1 MADKAVVIPSDE
13 DDDDCI
19 PVPAKIV
26 KIPEILLD
34 DENKAF
40 TRTKTVKRYI
50 YSSDSDDEEQEVVKI
65 KKRKHS
71 SSDSDFAPVDDDSDE
86 DTDNGRKKAKK
97 GVKSNAKEPSLSKP
111 KRKVKADLQEISPKK
126 KRKLEQGTTKKTNKT
141 VTNKKQRV
149 TKTKTNVKSEDLLS
163 EVTVKE
169 EVSQLNDIEE
179 VSEVIE
185 DVDEKTDVNSKT
197 NKPSSK
203 KALPKHAD
211 MYWRDAELLA
221 DLQEIS
227 PEIAEN
233 VINLF
238 DTDNTIPFIARY
250 RKELTGNMEAEKL
263 RHVKESYDY
272 IKSVRAKA
280 ITVMNS
286 IAKVGKLTPDL
297 ERSIK
302 CCRSLNEI
310 EHFYAPYKTGGTGT
324 LADRARKLGLE
335 APAMAILNGEGEI
348 VCSNLVQPGVKGRS
362 TIQEVIT
369 GCQHIIADAISK
381 DEALI
386 DFVRELKKTLYIQL
400 ECKQAQERKAATKT
414 VKVGSKGSKPSLVK
428 KEKEKKGK
436 VKKEED
442 ASKFENYY
450 NFSANVKFIKP
461 HQVLAIF
468 RGENLKALSV
478 KLNFPKF
485 AFDRIFSFCH
495 RRWLSKGKFYEF
507 RSTLFQQS
515 CQDAYSRLIEPLI
528 ARQVRS
534 ELLQIAVCAAI
545 EVFASNL
552 KALLLAPPLRG
563 KSILGIDPG
572 FRNGCKLAVISATG
586 EVLRTDV
593 IYPHTSKYQVPDDDP
608 DALKLKDII
617 TGSQCEVI
625 ALGNGTACRE
635 TEEYLSR
642 LISCGWFKPFNVSFV
657 IVSEQGASIYS
668 CSPQAKKEFPTMDP
682 NLISAVSVARRL
694 QDPMAELVKI
704 EPKHLGVGMYQHDV
718 PEKKLVATLDEIVS
732 ECVSFVGVDINTASD
747 CILRHIA
754 GLSATKVQNLIEWRS
769 TRGPFI
775 NRNQLK
781 LVKGIGSKTFEQ
793 CAGFIRIMP
802 QTLEMRETK
811 NLASAGEKP
820 NVLDQTWIHPESY
833 GIVNRFL
840 TICCLR
846 LEDFGKPDFVE
857 RVHNVVEQRGLT
869 QLSNTLECSDS
880 QLQLIADAL
889 QKPPGHDLRCTSD
902 APLFRKDIR
911 SMESLQAGQIATGC
925 VRNVTQFGAFV
936 DIGVGS
942 NGLVHISKMKGA
954 ILRVGQKVEVKVL
967 SVDLRRKRI
976 SLALEKAF

>member
-1 MADKAVVIPSDE
+1 MADEAVVIPSDG
-13 DDDDCI
+13 DDDCI
-19 PVPAKIV
+19 AVPAKIV
-26 KIPEILLD
+26 KIPEILID

-40 TRTKTVKRYI
+40 TRTKTIKRYV
-50 YSSDSDDEEQEVVKI
+50 YSSDSDDEEQEIVKI
-65 KKRKHS
+65 KKRRHS
-71 SSDSDFAPVDDDSDE
+71 SSDSDFAPVDADSDE
-86 DTDNGRKKAKK
+86 DTDNGRKKLKK
-97 GVKSNAKEPSLSKP
+97 GMKSKAKEPNLNKP
-111 KRKVKADLQEISPKK
+111 KRKAKSDLQEASPEKKIKLERETPKK
-126 KRKLEQGTTKKTNKT
+126 RNKT
-141 VTNKKQRV
+141 ATNKKQRV
-149 TKTKTNVKSEDLLS
+149 TKTKTNVKSENLLS
-163 EVTVKE
+163 EVTIKE
-169 EVSQLNDIEE
+169 EACQLNDVEV

-185 DVDEKTDVNSKT
+185 EADEKIDVTSKA
-197 NKPSSK
+197 NKSNSK

-211 MYWRDAELLA
+211 MYWRDADLLA
-221 DLQEIS
+221 DLQEIN
-227 PEIAEN
+227 PEIAQN

-263 RHVKESYDY
+263 RHVKDSYDY

-280 ITVMNS
+280 ISVMNS
-286 IAKVGKLTPDL
+286 IAKIGKLTPDL

-335 APAMAILNGEGEI
+335 APALAILHGEQEV
-348 VCSNLVQPGVKGRS
+348 VCSNLIQPGVKGRS

-369 GCQHIIADAISK
+369 GCQHIIADTISK
-381 DEALI
+381 DEGLI

-400 ECKQAQERKAATKT
+400 ECKKAQERKVASKTEKIGTKA
-414 VKVGSKGSKPSLVK
+414 SKPSTTAK
-428 KEKEKKGK
+428 KEKDNKGK
-436 VKKEED
+436 IKKEED

-461 HQVLAIF
+461 HQILAIF

-478 KLNFPKF
+478 KFNFPKF
-485 AFDRIFSFCH
+485 AYDRIFSFCH
-495 RRWLSKGKFYEF
+495 RRWLSRGKFYEF
-507 RSTLFQQS
+507 RATLFQQS
-515 CQDAYSRLIEPLI
+515 CQDAYNRLIEPLI
-528 ARQVRS
+528 ARQVRT
-534 ELLQIAVCAAI
+534 ELQQIAVCAAI

-586 EVLRTDV
+586 EVLQTDV
-593 IYPHTSKYQVPDDDP
+593 IYPHTSNYRVPDEDP
-608 DALKLKDII
+608 DARKLKNII

-642 LISCGWFKPFNVSFV
+642 LISSGWFKPFNVSFV

-781 LVKGIGSKTFEQ
+781 LVKGIGNKTFEQ

-802 QTLEMRETK
+802 QTLSESKT
-811 NLASAGEKP
+811 LASAGEKP

-840 TICCLR
+840 TICGLR
-846 LEDFGKPDFVE
+846 LEDFGRPNFVQH
-857 RVHNVVEQRGLT
+857 VHNVVDQRGLT
-869 QLSNTLECSDS
+869 ELSNTLECSDS
-880 QLQLIADAL
+880 QLQLIVDAL

-902 APLFRKDIR
+902 APLFRQDIR
-911 SMESLQAGQIATGC
+911 TMESLQSGQIATGC

-936 DIGVGS
+936 DIGVGN
-942 NGLVHISKMKGA
+942 NGLLHISKMKGE

-976 SLALEKAF
+976 GLALEKAF